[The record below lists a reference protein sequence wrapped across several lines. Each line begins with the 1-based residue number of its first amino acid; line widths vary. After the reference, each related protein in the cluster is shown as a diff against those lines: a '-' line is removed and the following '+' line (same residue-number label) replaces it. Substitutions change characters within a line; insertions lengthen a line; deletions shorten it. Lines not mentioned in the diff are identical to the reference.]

1 MRGDSKNTDNSQ
13 TGLHED
19 IIGVILAGG
28 KSTRY
33 GRNKALEQIQ
43 GRPLIEHVIQV
54 MSCLFKDIMLM
65 TNTPDEYAYLGLPM
79 VEDII
84 KGLGPIGG
92 IYTALKVM
100 DKEAGFFLACDMP
113 CLSRDLIR
121 YIVSIRDDFDVV
133 VPRVGWKIEA
143 LHGIYGK
150 RCIRPIERNID
161 KGIYQVIRVFQDVSV
176 RYVEEEEIRKFDPD
190 LRSFLNVNSPE
201 ELRRIQDLWQNSS

>member
-1 MRGDSKNTDNSQ
+1 MRGDSKNTDTSQ

-33 GRNKALEQIQ
+33 GRNKALVQIQ

-54 MSCLFKDIMLM
+54 MSSLFKDIILM
-65 TNTPDEYAYLGLPM
+65 TNTPAEYAYLGLPM

-100 DKEAGFFLACDMP
+100 DKEAGFFVACDMP
-113 CLSRDLIR
+113 FLNKDLIH
-121 YIVSIRDDFDVV
+121 YMVSIRDDFDVV

-176 RYVEEEEIRKFDPD
+176 RYVEEEEIRRFDPD
-190 LRSFLNVNSPE
+190 LRSFLNVNRPD
-201 ELRRIQDLWQNSS
+201 ELRRMRELWQSSS